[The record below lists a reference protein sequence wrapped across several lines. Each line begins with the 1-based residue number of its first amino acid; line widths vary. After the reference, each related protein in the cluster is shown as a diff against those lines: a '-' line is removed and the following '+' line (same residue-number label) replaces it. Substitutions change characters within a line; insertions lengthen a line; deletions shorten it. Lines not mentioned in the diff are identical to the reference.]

1 MVILSLQRGRLA
13 AVLLLCTML
22 ILTPLSRK
30 TNRIFK
36 YLSSLVAIF

>member
-1 MVILSLQRGRLA
+1 MMILSLQRARLA
-13 AVLLLCTML
+13 AGLLLCTTP
-22 ILTPLSRK
+22 ILTSLQRK